1 MNRGGRMNRQS
12 TKKALLIPYILMVLT
27 AIAIVIVGF
36 IFKPLMATFM
46 AIALIIM
53 IVISAVLIKQALSK
67 MDHYVDN
74 LSGHISA
81 GNNKAIK
88 RMPIGLV
95 VIDADDHIEWI
106 NQYMSEHLETNV
118 ISEPVNEVFPNI
130 LKQLERVQ
138 EIEIEHGQYH
148 YHVRYSEEEHCLYF
162 FDITEEV
169 HTNELYEESKP
180 IIATLFLDNYDEIT
194 QNMND
199 TQRSEINSMV
209 TRIISRWATEYNIYF
224 KRYSSD
230 QFVAYLNQKILA
242 EIEDSNFEI
251 LSQLREKSVGYRA
264 QLTLSIGVGEGTE
277 DLIELGELSQ
287 SGLDLAL
294 GRGGDQ
300 VAIKNMNGNVRF
312 YGGKTDPM
320 EKRTRVRARVI
331 SHALKDIL
339 TEGDK
344 VIIMGHKRP
353 DLDAVGAA
361 IGVSRFASMNNLEA
375 YVVLNEEDID
385 PTLSRVMEEIDKKPE
400 LKERFVTSDE
410 AWDMMTSKTTVVVV
424 DTHKPEMVL
433 DENILNKANRK
444 VVIDHH
450 RRGESFISN
459 PLLVYME
466 PYASSTAE
474 LVTELLEYQ
483 PTEQR
488 LSRLESTI
496 MYAGIIVDTRNFT
509 LRTGSR
515 TFDAASYLRAHGAD
529 TILTQQFLKDDVD
542 TYINR
547 SELIRTVEVQD
558 NGVAIAHGSNDK
570 IYHPVTVAQAADE
583 LLSLEGIEAS
593 YVVAK
598 REDNLIGIS
607 ARSLGGI
614 NVQLTMEA
622 LGGGGHLTNAATQ
635 IKGVTIEEAIEQLQQ
650 AITEQMSRS
659 EDT

>member
-1 MNRGGRMNRQS
+1 MNRQS

-36 IFKPLMATFM
+36 IFKPLIATFT

-81 GNNKAIK
+81 GSNKAIK

-242 EIEDSNFEI
+242 EIEDSNFDI

>member
-1 MNRGGRMNRQS
+1 MNRQS

-36 IFKPLMATFM
+36 IFKPLIATFT

-81 GNNKAIK
+81 GSNKAIK

-130 LKQLERVQ
+130 LKQLERIQ

-148 YHVRYSEEEHCLYF
+148 YHVRYSEEERCLYF

-242 EIEDSNFEI
+242 EIEDSNFDI

-558 NGVAIAHGSNDK
+558 HGVAIAHGSNDK

-635 IKGVTIEEAIEQLQQ
+635 IKGVTIKEAIEQLQQ

>member
-1 MNRGGRMNRQS
+1 MNRQS
-12 TKKALLIPYILMVLT
+12 TKKALLIPFILMVLT
-27 AIAIVIVGF
+27 SIALVVVWF
-36 IFKPLMATFM
+36 IFKPLVATIAA
-46 AIALIIM
+46 AILVVMIIIS
-53 IVISAVLIKQALSK
+53 IVLVRQALLK
-67 MDHYVDN
+67 MDNYVDN

-81 GNNKAIK
+81 GSNRAIK
-88 RMPIGLV
+88 RLPIGMV
-95 VIDADDHIEWI
+95 VLDADDHIEWI

-130 LKQLERVQ
+130 LKQLEKVQ
-138 EIEIEHGQYH
+138 EVEIEHGQYH
-148 YHVRYSEEEHCLYF
+148 YHVRHSEEESCLYF
-162 FDITEEV
+162 FDITDEV
-169 HTNELYEESKP
+169 QTNELYEESKP

-209 TRIISRWATEYNIYF
+209 TRVISRWASEYNIYF
-224 KRYSSD
+224 KRYNSD

-242 EIEDSNFEI
+242 EIEESNFEI

-277 DLIELGELSQ
+277 NLIDLGELSQ

-344 VIIMGHKRP
+344 AIIMGHKRP
-353 DLDAVGAA
+353 DLDAIGAA
-361 IGVSRFASMNNLEA
+361 IGVSRFALMNNLEA

-385 PTLSRVMEEIDKKPE
+385 PTLRRVMDEIDKKPE

-410 AWDMMTSKTTVVVV
+410 AWDMMTSKSTIVVV

-488 LSRLESTI
+488 LTRLESTV

-529 TILTQQFLKDDVD
+529 TILTQHFLKDDVD

-558 NGVAIAHGSNDK
+558 NGIAIAHGSNEK

-607 ARSLGGI
+607 ARSLGSI

-635 IKGVTIEEAIEQLQQ
+635 LKGLSIEEAIEQLQQ

-659 EDT
+659 EDA

>member
-1 MNRGGRMNRQS
+1 MNRQS
-12 TKKALLIPYILMVLT
+12 TKQALILPFVLMLLT
-27 AIAIVIVGF
+27 GIAIVIAWFVINQ
-36 IFKPLMATFM
+36 IFATVAAIILVVM
-46 AIALIIM
+46 AIVSIILIRKALN
-53 IVISAVLIKQALSK
+53 K
-67 MDHYVDN
+67 MDHYVDD
-74 LSGHISA
+74 LSEHISA
-81 GNNKAIK
+81 GSNTAIK
-88 RMPIGLV
+88 ELPIGMIIL
-95 VIDADDHIEWI
+95 DDNENIEWM
-106 NQYMSEHLETNV
+106 NKFMSERAERNV
-118 ISEPVNEVFPNI
+118 ISDPVNEVYPNI
-130 LKQLERVQ
+130 LKQLEKTQ
-138 EIEIEHGQYH
+138 EIEIEDNGYH
-148 YHVRYSEEEHCLYF
+148 YRVRYAEAEGVLYF

-169 HTNELYEESKP
+169 KTNELYEESKP

-209 TRIISRWATEYNIYF
+209 TRVISRWASEYNIYF

-230 QFVAYLNQKILA
+230 QFVAYLNQRILN
-242 EIEDSNFEI
+242 EVEDSNFDI

-264 QLTLSIGVGEGTE
+264 QLTLSIGVGEGSE
-277 DLIELGELSQ
+277 NLIDLGELSQ

-300 VAIKNMNGNVRF
+300 VAIKHINGNVRF

-339 TEGDK
+339 MEGDK
-344 VIIMGHKRP
+344 VIVMGHKRP
-353 DLDAVGAA
+353 DLDAIGAA
-361 IGVSRFASMNNLEA
+361 IGVTRFAMMNNLDA
-375 YVVLNEEDID
+375 YVVLNDSDID
-385 PTLSRVMEEIDKKPE
+385 PTLRRVMNAVDEKPE
-400 LKERFVTSDE
+400 LKERFITSDE
-410 AWDMMTSKTTVVVV
+410 AWDIMTSKTTLVVV

-433 DENILNKANRK
+433 DENILNKSNRK

-450 RRGESFISN
+450 RRGESFISS

-488 LSRLESTI
+488 LTRLESTV
-496 MYAGIIVDTRNFT
+496 MFAGIIVDTRNFT

-529 TILTQQFLKDDVD
+529 TILTQHFLKDDID

-547 SELIRTVEVQD
+547 TELIRTVELQD
-558 NGVAIAHGSNDK
+558 HGVAIAHGPDDK

-583 LLSLEGIEAS
+583 LLSLDGVEAS
-593 YVVAK
+593 YVVAR
-598 REDNLIGIS
+598 REDNLIGMS
-607 ARSLGGI
+607 ARSLGAI

-635 IKGVTIEEAIEQLQQ
+635 LKDLTVEEAIEQLQQ

-659 EDT
+659 EDA

>member
-1 MNRGGRMNRQS
+1 MNRQS
-12 TKKALLIPYILMVLT
+12 TKKALLIPFIVMALT
-27 AIAIVIVGF
+27 AIALVVVWF
-36 IFKPLMATFM
+36 IFNQIIAGIAAGGLLVMLIASGFLLRQAFM
-46 AIALIIM
+46 
-53 IVISAVLIKQALSK
+53 K
-67 MDHYVDN
+67 MDNYVDD
-74 LSGHISA
+74 LSGHITTSS
-81 GNNKAIK
+81 NKAIK
-88 RMPIGLV
+88 HLPIGMIVL
-95 VIDADDHIEWI
+95 DENDHIEWV
-106 NQYMSEHLETNV
+106 NQFMSEHLTTNV
-118 ISEPVNEVFPNI
+118 ISESVNEVFPNI
-130 LKQLERVQ
+130 LKQLEKVQ
-138 EIEIEHGQYH
+138 EIEIEHENYH
-148 YHVRYSEEEHCLYF
+148 FRVRYSDNEHCLYF
-162 FDITEEV
+162 FNITEEV
-169 HTNELYEESKP
+169 QTNQLYEDSKP
-180 IIATLFLDNYDEIT
+180 IIMTLFLDNYDEIT

-209 TRIISRWATEYNIYF
+209 TRVISRWTSEYGIFF
-224 KRYSSD
+224 KRYNSD

-242 EIEDSNFEI
+242 EIENSNFNI

-277 DLIELGELSQ
+277 NLIDLGELSQ

-344 VIIMGHKRP
+344 VIVMGHKRP
-353 DLDAVGAA
+353 DLDAIGAA
-361 IGVSRFASMNNLEA
+361 IGVSRFALMNNLES
-375 YVVLNEEDID
+375 YVVLNESDID
-385 PTLSRVMEEIDKKPE
+385 PTLRRVMDEIDKKPE
-400 LKERFVTSDE
+400 LKERFITSDD

-433 DENILNKANRK
+433 DENVLNKANRK

-488 LSRLESTI
+488 LTRLESTV

-529 TILTQQFLKDDVD
+529 TILTQHFLKDDVD

-558 NGVAIAHGSNDK
+558 NGVAIAHGSDDK

-598 REDNLIGIS
+598 REDNLVGIS
-607 ARSLGGI
+607 ARSLGAV

-635 IKGVTIEEAIEQLQQ
+635 LKGVSVEEAIAQLQQ

-659 EDT
+659 ENA

>member
-1 MNRGGRMNRQS
+1 MNRQS

-36 IFKPLMATFM
+36 IFKPLIATFT

-81 GNNKAIK
+81 GSNKAIK

-130 LKQLERVQ
+130 LKQLERIQ

-148 YHVRYSEEEHCLYF
+148 YHVRYSEEERCLYF

-242 EIEDSNFEI
+242 EIEDSNFDI

-361 IGVSRFASMNNLEA
+361 IGVSRFASMNNFEA

-558 NGVAIAHGSNDK
+558 HGVAIAHGSNDK

>member
-1 MNRGGRMNRQS
+1 MNRHSM
-12 TKKALLIPYILMVLT
+12 KKALIVPFLVITVT
-27 AIAIVIVGF
+27 AIIIVGLSFFFNQWLAFIAAILLFVMLIISVF
-36 IFKPLMATFM
+36 IFRRFYRYLDRY
-46 AIALIIM
+46 L
-53 IVISAVLIKQALSK
+53 
-67 MDHYVDN
+67 DD
-74 LSGHISA
+74 LSGKISVGSDHA
-81 GNNKAIK
+81 VKT
-88 RMPIGLV
+88 MPLGLIV
-95 VIDADDHIEWI
+95 LNENDQIEWV
-106 NQYMSEHLETNV
+106 NPFMSERIERNV
-118 ISEPVNEVFPNI
+118 ISDPINEVYPNI
-130 LKQLERVQ
+130 LKQLEKAK
-138 EIEIEHGQYH
+138 EIEIADGAYA
-148 YHVRYSEEEHCLYF
+148 YRVRYSEKEHILYF
-162 FDITEEV
+162 IDMTEEA
-169 HTNELYEESKP
+169 TIQQAYDDQQP

-209 TRIISRWATEYNIYF
+209 TRVISRWAQEHNVYF

-230 QFVAYLNQKILA
+230 QFIAYLNRRILR
-242 EIEDSNFEI
+242 ELEETKFDI

-264 QLTLSIGVGEGTE
+264 QLTLSIGVGEGSE
-277 DLIELGELSQ
+277 NLIDLGELSQ

-339 TEGDK
+339 LEGDK
-344 VIIMGHKRP
+344 VIVMGHKRP
-353 DLDAVGAA
+353 DLDAIGAA
-361 IGVSRFASMNNLEA
+361 IGVTRFAMMNNLEA
-375 YVVLNEEDID
+375 YIVLNESDID
-385 PTLSRVMEEIDKKPE
+385 PTLRRVMDEIDEKPE
-400 LKERFVTSDE
+400 LKERFVTSDD
-410 AWDMMTSKTTVVVV
+410 AWNMMTSRTTLVVV
-424 DTHKPEMVL
+424 DTHKPEMVI

-450 RRGESFISN
+450 RRGESFISS

-488 LSRLESTI
+488 LTRLESTV

-529 TILTQQFLKDDVD
+529 TILTQHFLKDDIE

-547 SELIRTVEVQD
+547 SELIRTVKLQE
-558 NGVAIAHGSNDK
+558 NGIAIAHGPDDK

-583 LLSLEGIEAS
+583 LLSLDGVEAA
-593 YVVAK
+593 YVVAR
-598 REDNLIGIS
+598 REENLVGMS
-607 ARSLGGI
+607 ARSLGEF

-635 IKGVTIEEAIEQLQQ
+635 LEGVTVEAAIEKLQQ
-650 AITEQMSRS
+650 AINEQLDRS
-659 EDT
+659 DES

>member
-1 MNRGGRMNRQS
+1 MNRQS

-36 IFKPLMATFM
+36 IFKPLMATFT
-46 AIALIIM
+46 AIALMIM

-81 GNNKAIK
+81 GSNKAIK

-242 EIEDSNFEI
+242 EIEDSNFDI

-659 EDT
+659 ENT

>member
-1 MNRGGRMNRQS
+1 MNRQS
-12 TKKALLIPYILMVLT
+12 TKKALLIPFILMVLT
-27 AIAIVIVGF
+27 SIALVVVWF
-36 IFKPLMATFM
+36 IFKPLVATIAA
-46 AIALIIM
+46 AILVVMIIIS
-53 IVISAVLIKQALSK
+53 IVLVRQALLK
-67 MDHYVDN
+67 MDNYVDN

-81 GNNKAIK
+81 GSNRAIK
-88 RMPIGLV
+88 RLPIGMV
-95 VIDADDHIEWI
+95 VLDADDHIEWI

-130 LKQLERVQ
+130 LKQLEKVQ
-138 EIEIEHGQYH
+138 EVEIEHGQYH
-148 YHVRYSEEEHCLYF
+148 YHVRHSEEESCLYF
-162 FDITEEV
+162 FDITDEV
-169 HTNELYEESKP
+169 QTNELYEESKP

-209 TRIISRWATEYNIYF
+209 TRVISRWASEYNIYF
-224 KRYSSD
+224 KRYNSD

-242 EIEDSNFEI
+242 EIEESNFEI

-277 DLIELGELSQ
+277 NLIDLGELSQ

-353 DLDAVGAA
+353 DLDAIGAA
-361 IGVSRFASMNNLEA
+361 IGVSRFALMNNLEA

-385 PTLSRVMEEIDKKPE
+385 PTLRRVMDEIDKKPE

-410 AWDMMTSKTTVVVV
+410 AWDMMTSKSTIVVV

-488 LSRLESTI
+488 ITRLESTV

-529 TILTQQFLKDDVD
+529 TILTQHFLKDDVD

-558 NGVAIAHGSNDK
+558 NGIAIAHGSNEK

-607 ARSLGGI
+607 ARSLGSI

-635 IKGVTIEEAIEQLQQ
+635 LKGLSIEEAIEQLQQ

-659 EDT
+659 EDA

>member
-1 MNRGGRMNRQS
+1 MNRQS
-12 TKKALLIPYILMVLT
+12 TKQALILPFVLMLLT
-27 AIAIVIVGF
+27 GIAIVIAWFVINQ
-36 IFKPLMATFM
+36 IFATVASIILVVM
-46 AIALIIM
+46 AIVSIILIRKALN
-53 IVISAVLIKQALSK
+53 K
-67 MDHYVDN
+67 MDHYVDD

-81 GNNKAIK
+81 GSNTAIK
-88 RMPIGLV
+88 ELPIGMIIL
-95 VIDADDHIEWI
+95 DDNENIEWM
-106 NQYMSEHLETNV
+106 NKFMSERAERNV
-118 ISEPVNEVFPNI
+118 ISDPVNEVYPNI
-130 LKQLERVQ
+130 LKQLEKTQ
-138 EIEIEHGQYH
+138 EIEIEDNGYH
-148 YHVRYSEEEHCLYF
+148 YRVRYAEAEGVLYF

-169 HTNELYEESKP
+169 KTNELYEESKP

-209 TRIISRWATEYNIYF
+209 TRVISRWASEYNIYF

-230 QFVAYLNQKILA
+230 QFVAYLNQRILN
-242 EIEDSNFEI
+242 EVEDSNFDI

-264 QLTLSIGVGEGTE
+264 QLTLSIGVGEGSE
-277 DLIELGELSQ
+277 NLIDLGELSQ

-300 VAIKNMNGNVRF
+300 VAIKHINGNVRF

-339 TEGDK
+339 MEGDK
-344 VIIMGHKRP
+344 VIVMGHKRP
-353 DLDAVGAA
+353 DLDAIGAA
-361 IGVSRFASMNNLEA
+361 IGVTRFAMMNNLDA
-375 YVVLNEEDID
+375 YVVLNDSDID
-385 PTLSRVMEEIDKKPE
+385 PTLRRVMNAVDEKPE
-400 LKERFVTSDE
+400 LKERFITSDE
-410 AWDMMTSKTTVVVV
+410 AWDIMTSKTTLVVV

-433 DENILNKANRK
+433 DENILNKSNRK

-450 RRGESFISN
+450 RRGESFISS

-488 LSRLESTI
+488 LTRLESTV
-496 MYAGIIVDTRNFT
+496 MFAGIIVDTRNFT

-529 TILTQQFLKDDVD
+529 TILTQHFLKDDID

-547 SELIRTVEVQD
+547 TELIRTVELQD
-558 NGVAIAHGSNDK
+558 HGVAIAHGPDDK

-583 LLSLEGIEAS
+583 LLSLDGVEAS
-593 YVVAK
+593 YVVAR
-598 REDNLIGIS
+598 REDNLIGMS
-607 ARSLGGI
+607 ARSLGAI

-635 IKGVTIEEAIEQLQQ
+635 LKDLTVEEAIEQLQQ

-659 EDT
+659 EDA

>member
-1 MNRGGRMNRQS
+1 
-12 TKKALLIPYILMVLT
+12 MVLT
-27 AIAIVIVGF
+27 AIALVIVWF
-36 IFKPLMATFM
+36 IFNQIVAGIAAGILLVMIIASGFLLRQAFM
-46 AIALIIM
+46 
-53 IVISAVLIKQALSK
+53 K
-67 MDHYVDN
+67 MDSYVDG
-74 LSGHISA
+74 LSGHITTSS
-81 GNNKAIK
+81 NKAIK
-88 RMPIGLV
+88 HLPIGMIVL
-95 VIDADDHIEWI
+95 DENDHIEWV
-106 NQYMSEHLETNV
+106 NQFMSEHLTTNV
-118 ISEPVNEVFPNI
+118 ISESVNEIFPNI
-130 LKQLERVQ
+130 LKQLEKVQ
-138 EIEIEHGQYH
+138 EVEIEHENYH
-148 YHVRYSEEEHCLYF
+148 YRVRYSSNEHCLYF
-162 FDITEEV
+162 FDITDEV
-169 HTNELYEESKP
+169 QTNQLYEDSKP

-199 TQRSEINSMV
+199 TQHSEINSMV
-209 TRIISRWATEYNIYF
+209 TRVISRWASEYNIYF
-224 KRYSSD
+224 KRYNSD

-242 EIEDSNFEI
+242 EIEDSNFNI

-277 DLIELGELSQ
+277 NLIDLGELSQ

-344 VIIMGHKRP
+344 VIVMGHKRP
-353 DLDAVGAA
+353 DLDAIGAA
-361 IGVSRFASMNNLEA
+361 IGVSRFALMNNLEA
-375 YVVLNEEDID
+375 YVVLNESDID
-385 PTLSRVMEEIDKKPE
+385 PTLRRVMDEIDKKPE
-400 LKERFVTSDE
+400 LKERFITSDD

-433 DENILNKANRK
+433 DENVLNKANRK

-488 LSRLESTI
+488 LTRLESTV

-529 TILTQQFLKDDVD
+529 TILTQHFLKDDVD

-558 NGVAIAHGSNDK
+558 NGVAIAHGSDDK

-598 REDNLIGIS
+598 REDNLVGIS
-607 ARSLGGI
+607 ARSLGSV

-635 IKGVTIEEAIEQLQQ
+635 LKGVSVEDAIVQLQQ

-659 EDT
+659 EDA

>member
-1 MNRGGRMNRQS
+1 MNRQS
-12 TKKALLIPYILMVLT
+12 TKKALLIPFIIMVLT
-27 AIAIVIVGF
+27 AIALVIAWF
-36 IFKPLMATFM
+36 IFNQIVAGIAAGILLVMIIASGFLLRQAFM
-46 AIALIIM
+46 
-53 IVISAVLIKQALSK
+53 K
-67 MDHYVDN
+67 MDSYVDG
-74 LSGHISA
+74 LSGHITTSS
-81 GNNKAIK
+81 NKAIK
-88 RMPIGLV
+88 HLPIGMIVL
-95 VIDADDHIEWI
+95 DENDHIEWV
-106 NQYMSEHLETNV
+106 NQFMSEHLTTNV
-118 ISEPVNEVFPNI
+118 ISESVNEIFPNI
-130 LKQLERVQ
+130 LKQLEKVQ
-138 EIEIEHGQYH
+138 EVEIEHENYH
-148 YHVRYSEEEHCLYF
+148 YRVRYSSNEHCLYF
-162 FDITEEV
+162 FDITDEV
-169 HTNELYEESKP
+169 QTNQLYEDSKP

-209 TRIISRWATEYNIYF
+209 TRVISRWASEYNIYF
-224 KRYSSD
+224 KRYNSD

-242 EIEDSNFEI
+242 EIEDSNFNI

-277 DLIELGELSQ
+277 NLIDLGELSQ

-344 VIIMGHKRP
+344 VIVMGHKRP
-353 DLDAVGAA
+353 DLDAIGAA
-361 IGVSRFASMNNLEA
+361 IGVSRFALMNNLEA
-375 YVVLNEEDID
+375 YVVLNESDID
-385 PTLSRVMEEIDKKPE
+385 PTLRRVMDEIDKKPE
-400 LKERFVTSDE
+400 LKERFITSDD

-433 DENILNKANRK
+433 DENVLNKANRK

-466 PYASSTAE
+466 PYASSTVE

-488 LSRLESTI
+488 LTRLESTV

-529 TILTQQFLKDDVD
+529 TILTQHFLKDDVD

-558 NGVAIAHGSNDK
+558 NGVAIAHGSDDK

-598 REDNLIGIS
+598 REDNLVGIS
-607 ARSLGGI
+607 ARSLGSV

-635 IKGVTIEEAIEQLQQ
+635 LKGVSVEDAIVQLQQ

-659 EDT
+659 EDA

>member
-1 MNRGGRMNRQS
+1 MNRQS
-12 TKKALLIPYILMVLT
+12 TKKALVLPFIIMAITALVLVAVWFIFNQLIAGIATAILIVVIIIAALMVR
-27 AIAIVIVGF
+27 
-36 IFKPLMATFM
+36 
-46 AIALIIM
+46 
-53 IVISAVLIKQALSK
+53 QALQK
-67 MDHYVDN
+67 MDNYVDN

-81 GNNKAIK
+81 GSNRAIK
-88 RMPIGLV
+88 NLPIGMV
-95 VIDADDHIEWI
+95 VIDENENIEWM
-106 NQYMSEHLETNV
+106 NQFMSERLDRNV
-118 ISEPVNEVFPNI
+118 ISDPVNEVYPNI
-130 LKQLERVQ
+130 LKQLEKTE
-138 EIEIEHGQYH
+138 EIDIEDRNYH
-148 YHVRYSEEEHCLYF
+148 YRVRYSEKEHILYF

-169 HTNELYEESKP
+169 RINELYNDSKP

-209 TRIISRWATEYNIYF
+209 TRVISRWASEYDIYF
-224 KRYSSD
+224 KRYSTD
-230 QFVAYLNQKILA
+230 QFVAYLNQHILD
-242 EIEDSNFEI
+242 EIEDANFDI

-264 QLTLSIGVGEGTE
+264 QLTLSIGVGEGS
-277 DLIELGELSQ
+277 DSLIDLGELSQ

-300 VAIKNMNGNVRF
+300 VAIKNQNGNVRF

-339 TEGDK
+339 MEGDK

-353 DLDAVGAA
+353 DLDAIGAA
-361 IGVSRFASMNNLEA
+361 IGVSRFAMMNNLDA
-375 YVVLNEEDID
+375 HIVLNDSDID
-385 PTLSRVMEEIDKKPE
+385 PTLRRVMDSIDEKPE
-400 LKERFVTSDE
+400 LKERFISSEE
-410 AWDMMTSKTTVVVV
+410 AWDIMTSRTTVVIV
-424 DTHKPEMVL
+424 DTHKPEMVI
-433 DENILNKANRK
+433 DEDILNKANRK

-450 RRGESFISN
+450 RRGESFISS

-488 LSRLESTI
+488 LTRLESTV
-496 MYAGIIVDTRNFT
+496 MFAGIIVDTRNFT

-529 TILTQQFLKDDVD
+529 TILTQHFLKDDID

-547 SELIRTVEVQD
+547 TELIRTVELQD
-558 NGVAIAHGSNDK
+558 NGVAIAHGPDDK

-583 LLSLEGIEAS
+583 LLSLDGVEAS
-593 YVVAK
+593 YVVAR
-598 REDNLIGIS
+598 REDSLVGMS
-607 ARSLGGI
+607 ARSLGAV

-635 IKGVTIEEAIEQLQQ
+635 LKDVTVEEAIEQLQQ

-659 EDT
+659 EN

>member
-1 MNRGGRMNRQS
+1 MNRQS
-12 TKKALLIPYILMVLT
+12 TKKALVLPFIIMAITALVLVVVWFIFNQLIAGIATAILIVVIIIAALMVR
-27 AIAIVIVGF
+27 
-36 IFKPLMATFM
+36 
-46 AIALIIM
+46 
-53 IVISAVLIKQALSK
+53 QALQK
-67 MDHYVDN
+67 MDNYVDN

-81 GNNKAIK
+81 GSNRAIK
-88 RMPIGLV
+88 NLPIGMV
-95 VIDADDHIEWI
+95 VIDENENIEWM
-106 NQYMSEHLETNV
+106 NQFMSERLDRNV
-118 ISEPVNEVFPNI
+118 ISDPVNEVYPNI
-130 LKQLERVQ
+130 LKQLEKTE
-138 EIEIEHGQYH
+138 EIDIEDRNYH
-148 YHVRYSEEEHCLYF
+148 YRVRYSEKEHILYF

-169 HTNELYEESKP
+169 RINELYNDSKP

-209 TRIISRWATEYNIYF
+209 TRVISRWASEYDIYF
-224 KRYSSD
+224 KRYSTD
-230 QFVAYLNQKILA
+230 QFVAYLNQHILD
-242 EIEDSNFEI
+242 EIEDANFDI

-264 QLTLSIGVGEGTE
+264 QLTLSIGVGEGS
-277 DLIELGELSQ
+277 DSLIDLGELSQ

-300 VAIKNMNGNVRF
+300 VAIKNQNGNVRF

-339 TEGDK
+339 MEGDK

-353 DLDAVGAA
+353 DLDAIGAA
-361 IGVSRFASMNNLEA
+361 IGVSRFAMMNNLDA
-375 YVVLNEEDID
+375 HIVLNDSDID
-385 PTLSRVMEEIDKKPE
+385 PTLRRVMNSIDEKPE
-400 LKERFVTSDE
+400 LKERFISSEE
-410 AWDMMTSKTTVVVV
+410 AWDNMTSKTTVVIV
-424 DTHKPEMVL
+424 DTHKPEMVI
-433 DENILNKANRK
+433 DEDILNKANRK

-450 RRGESFISN
+450 RRGESFISS

-488 LSRLESTI
+488 LTRLESTV
-496 MYAGIIVDTRNFT
+496 MFAGIIVDTRNFT

-529 TILTQQFLKDDVD
+529 TILTQHFLKDDID

-547 SELIRTVEVQD
+547 TELIRTVELQD
-558 NGVAIAHGSNDK
+558 NGVAIAHGPDDK

-583 LLSLEGIEAS
+583 LLSLDGVEAS
-593 YVVAK
+593 YVVAR
-598 REDNLIGIS
+598 REDSLVGMS
-607 ARSLGGI
+607 ARSLGAV

-635 IKGVTIEEAIEQLQQ
+635 LKDVTVEEAIEQLQQ

-659 EDT
+659 EN

>member
-1 MNRGGRMNRQS
+1 MNRQS
-12 TKKALLIPYILMVLT
+12 TKKALLIPFIIMVLT
-27 AIAIVIVGF
+27 AIALVVVWF
-36 IFKPLMATFM
+36 IFNQIVAGIAAGILLVMIIASVFLLRQAFM
-46 AIALIIM
+46 
-53 IVISAVLIKQALSK
+53 K
-67 MDHYVDN
+67 MDSYVDG
-74 LSGHISA
+74 LSGHITTSS
-81 GNNKAIK
+81 NKAIK
-88 RMPIGLV
+88 HLPIGMIVL
-95 VIDADDHIEWI
+95 DENDHIEWV
-106 NQYMSEHLETNV
+106 NHFMSEHLTTNV
-118 ISEPVNEVFPNI
+118 ISESVNEIFPNI
-130 LKQLERVQ
+130 LKQLEKVQ
-138 EIEIEHGQYH
+138 EVEIEHENYH
-148 YHVRYSEEEHCLYF
+148 YRVRYSSNELCLYF
-162 FDITEEV
+162 FDITDEV
-169 HTNELYEESKP
+169 QTNQLYEDSKP

-209 TRIISRWATEYNIYF
+209 TRVISRWASEYNIYF
-224 KRYSSD
+224 KRYNSD

-242 EIEDSNFEI
+242 EIEDSNFNI

-277 DLIELGELSQ
+277 NLIDLGELSQ

-344 VIIMGHKRP
+344 VIVMGHKRP
-353 DLDAVGAA
+353 DLDAIGAA
-361 IGVSRFASMNNLEA
+361 IGVSRFALMNNLEA
-375 YVVLNEEDID
+375 YVVLNESDID
-385 PTLSRVMEEIDKKPE
+385 PTLRRVMDEIDKKPE
-400 LKERFVTSDE
+400 LKERFITSDD

-433 DENILNKANRK
+433 DENVLNKANRK

-488 LSRLESTI
+488 LTRLESTV

-529 TILTQQFLKDDVD
+529 TILTQHFLKDDVD

-558 NGVAIAHGSNDK
+558 NGVAIAHGSDDK

-598 REDNLIGIS
+598 REDNLVGIS
-607 ARSLGGI
+607 ARSLGSV

-635 IKGVTIEEAIEQLQQ
+635 LKGVSVEDAIVQLQQ

-659 EDT
+659 EDA

>member
-1 MNRGGRMNRQS
+1 MNRQS
-12 TKKALLIPYILMVLT
+12 TKKALLIPFILMVLT
-27 AIAIVIVGF
+27 SIALVVVWF
-36 IFKPLMATFM
+36 IFKPLVATIAA
-46 AIALIIM
+46 AILVVMIIIS
-53 IVISAVLIKQALSK
+53 IVLVRQALLK
-67 MDHYVDN
+67 MDNYVDN

-81 GNNKAIK
+81 GSNRAIK
-88 RMPIGLV
+88 RLPIGMV
-95 VIDADDHIEWI
+95 VLDADDHIEWI

-130 LKQLERVQ
+130 LKQLEKVQ
-138 EIEIEHGQYH
+138 EVEIEHGQYH
-148 YHVRYSEEEHCLYF
+148 YHVRHSEEESCLYF
-162 FDITEEV
+162 FDITDEV
-169 HTNELYEESKP
+169 QTNELYEESKP

-209 TRIISRWATEYNIYF
+209 TRVISRWASEYNIYF
-224 KRYSSD
+224 KRYNSD

-242 EIEDSNFEI
+242 EIEESNFEI

-277 DLIELGELSQ
+277 NLIDLGELSQ

-353 DLDAVGAA
+353 DLDAIGAA
-361 IGVSRFASMNNLEA
+361 IGVSRFALMNNLEA

-385 PTLSRVMEEIDKKPE
+385 PTLRRVMDEIDKKPE

-410 AWDMMTSKTTVVVV
+410 AWDMMTSKSTVVVV

-466 PYASSTAE
+466 PYASSTVE

-488 LSRLESTI
+488 LTRLESTV

-529 TILTQQFLKDDVD
+529 TILTQHFLKDDVD

-558 NGVAIAHGSNDK
+558 NDIAIAHGSNEK

-607 ARSLGGI
+607 ARSLGSI

-635 IKGVTIEEAIEQLQQ
+635 LKGLSIEEAIEQLQQ

-659 EDT
+659 EDA

>member
-1 MNRGGRMNRQS
+1 MNRQS
-12 TKKALLIPYILMVLT
+12 TKKALMIPYILMVLT
-27 AIAIVIVGF
+27 AIALVVVWF
-36 IFKPLMATFM
+36 IFKPLVATIAA
-46 AIALIIM
+46 AILAVMIIIS
-53 IVISAVLIKQALSK
+53 IVLVRQALLK
-67 MDHYVDN
+67 MDNYVDN
-74 LSGHISA
+74 LSGHVSA
-81 GNNKAIK
+81 GSNKAIK

-95 VIDADDHIEWI
+95 VLDEDNHIEWI

-130 LKQLERVQ
+130 LKQLEKVQ

-148 YHVRYSEEEHCLYF
+148 YHVRHSEEENCLYF
-162 FDITEEV
+162 FDITEQV

-209 TRIISRWATEYNIYF
+209 TRVISRWASEYNIYF
-224 KRYSSD
+224 KRYNSD

-242 EIEDSNFEI
+242 EIEESNFEI

-277 DLIELGELSQ
+277 NLIDLGELSQ

-353 DLDAVGAA
+353 DLDAIGAA
-361 IGVSRFASMNNLEA
+361 IGVSRFALMNNLEA

-385 PTLSRVMEEIDKKPE
+385 PTLRRVMDEIDKKPE

-410 AWDMMTSKTTVVVV
+410 AWDMMTSKTTIVVV

-488 LSRLESTI
+488 LTRLESTV

-529 TILTQQFLKDDVD
+529 TILTQHFLKDDVD

-558 NGVAIAHGSNDK
+558 NGIAIAHGSDEK

-598 REDNLIGIS
+598 REDDLIGIS
-607 ARSLGGI
+607 ARSLGSI

-635 IKGVTIEEAIEQLQQ
+635 LKGFTIEEAINRLQQ

-659 EDT
+659 EDA

>member
-1 MNRGGRMNRQS
+1 MNRQS
-12 TKKALLIPYILMVLT
+12 TKKALLIPFILMVLT
-27 AIAIVIVGF
+27 SIALVVVWF
-36 IFKPLMATFM
+36 IFKPLVATIAA
-46 AIALIIM
+46 AILVVMIIIS
-53 IVISAVLIKQALSK
+53 IVLVRQALLK
-67 MDHYVDN
+67 MDNYVDN

-81 GNNKAIK
+81 GSNRAIK
-88 RMPIGLV
+88 RLPIGMV
-95 VIDADDHIEWI
+95 VLDADDHIEWI

-130 LKQLERVQ
+130 LKQLEKVQ
-138 EIEIEHGQYH
+138 EVEIEHGQYH
-148 YHVRYSEEEHCLYF
+148 YHVRHSEEESCLYF
-162 FDITEEV
+162 FDITDEV
-169 HTNELYEESKP
+169 QTNELYEESKP

-209 TRIISRWATEYNIYF
+209 TRVISRWASEYNIYF
-224 KRYSSD
+224 KRYNSD

-242 EIEDSNFEI
+242 EIEESNFEI

-277 DLIELGELSQ
+277 NLIDLGELSQ

-353 DLDAVGAA
+353 DLDAIGAA
-361 IGVSRFASMNNLEA
+361 IGVSRFALMNNLEA

-385 PTLSRVMEEIDKKPE
+385 PTLRRVMDEIDKKPE

-410 AWDMMTSKTTVVVV
+410 AWDMMTSKSTIVVV

-483 PTEQR
+483 PTEQH
-488 LSRLESTI
+488 LTRLESTV

-529 TILTQQFLKDDVD
+529 TILTQHFLKDDVD

-558 NGVAIAHGSNDK
+558 NGIAIAHGSNEK

-607 ARSLGGI
+607 ARSLGSI

-635 IKGVTIEEAIEQLQQ
+635 LKGLSIEEAIEQLQQ

-659 EDT
+659 EDA

>member
-1 MNRGGRMNRQS
+1 MNRHSM
-12 TKKALLIPYILMVLT
+12 KKALIVPFLVITVT
-27 AIAIVIVGF
+27 AIIIVGLSFFFNQWLAFIAAILLFVMLIISVF
-36 IFKPLMATFM
+36 IFRRFYRYLDRY
-46 AIALIIM
+46 L
-53 IVISAVLIKQALSK
+53 
-67 MDHYVDN
+67 DD
-74 LSGHISA
+74 LSGKISIGSDRA
-81 GNNKAIK
+81 VKT
-88 RMPIGLV
+88 MPLGLIV
-95 VIDADDHIEWI
+95 LNENDQIEWV
-106 NQYMSEHLETNV
+106 NPFMSERIERNV
-118 ISEPVNEVFPNI
+118 ISDPINEVYPNI
-130 LKQLERVQ
+130 LKQLEKAK
-138 EIEIEHGQYH
+138 EIEMADGAYA
-148 YHVRYSEEEHCLYF
+148 YRVRYSEKEHILYF
-162 FDITEEV
+162 IDMTEEA
-169 HTNELYEESKP
+169 TIQQAYDDQQP

-209 TRIISRWATEYNIYF
+209 TRVISRWAQEHNVYF

-230 QFVAYLNQKILA
+230 QFIAYLNRRILR
-242 EIEDSNFEI
+242 ELEETKFDI

-264 QLTLSIGVGEGTE
+264 QLTLSIGVGEGSE
-277 DLIELGELSQ
+277 NLIDLGELSQ

-339 TEGDK
+339 LEGDK
-344 VIIMGHKRP
+344 VIVMGHKRP
-353 DLDAVGAA
+353 DLDAIGAA
-361 IGVSRFASMNNLEA
+361 IGVTRFAMMNNLEA
-375 YVVLNEEDID
+375 YIVLNESDID
-385 PTLSRVMEEIDKKPE
+385 PTLRRVMDEIDEKPE
-400 LKERFVTSDE
+400 LKERFVTSDD
-410 AWDMMTSKTTVVVV
+410 AWNMMTSRTTLVVV
-424 DTHKPEMVL
+424 DTHKPEMVI

-450 RRGESFISN
+450 RRGESFISS

-488 LSRLESTI
+488 LTRLESTV

-529 TILTQQFLKDDVD
+529 TILTQHFLKDDIE

-547 SELIRTVEVQD
+547 SELIRTVKLQE
-558 NGVAIAHGSNDK
+558 NGIAIAHGPDDK

-583 LLSLEGIEAS
+583 LLSLDGVEAA
-593 YVVAK
+593 YVVAR
-598 REDNLIGIS
+598 REENLIGMS
-607 ARSLGGI
+607 ARSLGEF

-635 IKGVTIEEAIEQLQQ
+635 LEGVTVEAAIEKLQQ
-650 AITEQMSRS
+650 AINEQLDRS
-659 EDT
+659 DES

>member
-1 MNRGGRMNRQS
+1 MRGGRMNRQS
-12 TKKALLIPYILMVLT
+12 TKKALLIPFIIMVLT
-27 AIAIVIVGF
+27 AIALVVVWF
-36 IFKPLMATFM
+36 IFNQIVAGIAAGILLVMIIASVFLLRQAFM
-46 AIALIIM
+46 
-53 IVISAVLIKQALSK
+53 K
-67 MDHYVDN
+67 MDSYVDG
-74 LSGHISA
+74 LSGHITTSS
-81 GNNKAIK
+81 NKAIK
-88 RMPIGLV
+88 HLPIGMIVL
-95 VIDADDHIEWI
+95 DENDHIEWV
-106 NQYMSEHLETNV
+106 NHFMSEHLTTNV
-118 ISEPVNEVFPNI
+118 ISESVNEIFPNI
-130 LKQLERVQ
+130 LKQLEKVQ
-138 EIEIEHGQYH
+138 EVEIEHENYH
-148 YHVRYSEEEHCLYF
+148 YRVRYSSNEHCLYF
-162 FDITEEV
+162 FDITDEV
-169 HTNELYEESKP
+169 QTNQLYEDSKP

-209 TRIISRWATEYNIYF
+209 TRVISRWASEYNIYF
-224 KRYSSD
+224 KRYNSD

-242 EIEDSNFEI
+242 EIEDSNFNI

-277 DLIELGELSQ
+277 NLIDLGELSQ

-344 VIIMGHKRP
+344 VIVMGHKRP
-353 DLDAVGAA
+353 DLDAIGAA
-361 IGVSRFASMNNLEA
+361 IGVSRFALMNNLEA
-375 YVVLNEEDID
+375 YVVLNESDID
-385 PTLSRVMEEIDKKPE
+385 PTLRRVMDEIDKKPE
-400 LKERFVTSDE
+400 LKERFITSDD

-433 DENILNKANRK
+433 DENVLNKANRK

-488 LSRLESTI
+488 LTRLESTV

-529 TILTQQFLKDDVD
+529 TILTQHFLKDDVD

-558 NGVAIAHGSNDK
+558 NGVAIAHGSDDK

-598 REDNLIGIS
+598 REDNLVGIS
-607 ARSLGGI
+607 ARSLGSV

-635 IKGVTIEEAIEQLQQ
+635 LKGVSVEDAIVQLQQ

-659 EDT
+659 EDA

>member
-36 IFKPLMATFM
+36 IFKPLIATFT

-558 NGVAIAHGSNDK
+558 HGVAIAHGSNDK

>member
-1 MNRGGRMNRQS
+1 MNRHSM
-12 TKKALLIPYILMVLT
+12 KKTLALPF
-27 AIAIVIVGF
+27 IVMALVAVSIVGIAFFFNQLFAF
-36 IFKPLMATFM
+36 IS
-46 AIALIIM
+46 AITLFIMLIIS
-53 IVISAVLIKQALSK
+53 IFILRSVFHRFEYYLDDLNGK
-67 MDHYVDN
+67 
-74 LSGHISA
+74 ISA
-81 GNNKAIK
+81 GTDRAVKK
-88 RMPIGLV
+88 MPIGLIILDENDQ
-95 VIDADDHIEWI
+95 IDWVNQFMSDRIER
-106 NQYMSEHLETNV
+106 NV
-118 ISEPVNEVFPNI
+118 ISDPINEVYPNI
-130 LKQLERVQ
+130 LKQLDKAR
-138 EIEIEHGQYH
+138 EIEIEDGAYI
-148 YHVRYSEEEHCLYF
+148 YRVKYSKDEKILYF
-162 FDITEEV
+162 TDITEEA
-169 HTNELYEESKP
+169 EIQKAYDDQQP

-199 TQRSEINSMV
+199 TQRSEINTMV
-209 TRIISRWATEYNIYF
+209 TRVISRWAQEYNVYF

-230 QFVAYLNQKILA
+230 QFVAYLNRRIL
-242 EIEDSNFEI
+242 EELEESKFDI

-264 QLTLSIGVGEGTE
+264 QLTLSIGIGEGSE
-277 DLIELGELSQ
+277 NLIDLGELSQ

-300 VAIKNMNGNVRF
+300 VAIKNINGNVRF

-339 TEGDK
+339 LEGDR
-344 VIIMGHKRP
+344 VIVMGHTRP
-353 DLDAVGAA
+353 DLDAIGAA
-361 IGVSRFASMNNLEA
+361 IGVTRFAMMNNLDA
-375 YVVLNEEDID
+375 YIVLNESDID
-385 PTLSRVMEEIDKKPE
+385 PTLRRVMDEIDQKPE
-400 LKERFVTSDE
+400 LKERFITSDD
-410 AWDMMTSKTTVVVV
+410 AWNMMTSKTTLVIV
-424 DTHKPEMVL
+424 DTHKPEMVI

-450 RRGESFISN
+450 RRGERFIAN

-488 LSRLESTI
+488 LTRLESTV

-529 TILTQQFLKDDVD
+529 TILTQHFLKDDIE

-547 SELIRTVEVQD
+547 SELIRTVELQEH
-558 NGVAIAHGSNDK
+558 GIAIAHGSEDK

-583 LLSLEGIEAS
+583 LLSLDGVEAS
-593 YVVAK
+593 YVIAK

-607 ARSLGGI
+607 ARSLGGF

-635 IKGVTIEEAIEQLQQ
+635 IKDVTVENAIEQLQQ
-650 AITEQMSRS
+650 AIKEQLDRS
-659 EDT
+659 DES

>member
-1 MNRGGRMNRQS
+1 
-12 TKKALLIPYILMVLT
+12 
-27 AIAIVIVGF
+27 
-36 IFKPLMATFM
+36 
-46 AIALIIM
+46 M
-53 IVISAVLIKQALSK
+53 IK
-67 MDHYVDN
+67 MDNYVDD

-81 GNNKAIK
+81 GSNRAIK
-88 RMPIGLV
+88 RLPIGMV
-95 VIDADDHIEWI
+95 VLDADDHIEWI
-106 NQYMSEHLETNV
+106 NQFMSDHLESNV
-118 ISEPVNEVFPNI
+118 ISEPINEVFPNI
-130 LKQLERVQ
+130 LKQLEKIQEV
-138 EIEIEHGQYH
+138 EIENNNYH
-148 YHVRYSEEEHCLYF
+148 YHVRYSEDDHCLYF
-162 FDITEEV
+162 FDITDVV
-169 HTNELYEESKP
+169 HTNKLYEDSKP

-209 TRIISRWATEYNIYF
+209 TRVISRWASEYNIYF

-242 EIEDSNFEI
+242 EIEKSNFEI

-277 DLIELGELSQ
+277 NLIDLGELSQ

-300 VAIKNMNGNVRF
+300 VAIKSMNGNVRF

-353 DLDAVGAA
+353 DLDAIGAA
-361 IGVSRFASMNNLEA
+361 IGVSRFALMNNLEA

-385 PTLSRVMEEIDKKPE
+385 PTLRRVMNEIDKKPE

-410 AWDMMTSKTTVVVV
+410 AWDMMTSKTTVVIV

-459 PLLVYME
+459 PLLIYME

-488 LSRLESTI
+488 LTRLESTV

-529 TILTQQFLKDDVD
+529 TILTQHFLKDDVD

-547 SELIRTVEVQD
+547 SELIQTVEVQD
-558 NGVAIAHGSNDK
+558 NGIAIAHGSDDK

-607 ARSLGGI
+607 ARSLGSI

-635 IKGVTIEEAIEQLQQ
+635 IKDVTIDEAIEQLQQ
-650 AITEQMSRS
+650 AITEQISRS
-659 EDT
+659 EDA

>member
-1 MNRGGRMNRQS
+1 MNRHSM
-12 TKKALLIPYILMVLT
+12 KKALIVPFLVITVT
-27 AIAIVIVGF
+27 AIIIVGLSFFFNQWLAFIAAILLFVMLIISVF
-36 IFKPLMATFM
+36 IFRRFYRYLDRY
-46 AIALIIM
+46 L
-53 IVISAVLIKQALSK
+53 
-67 MDHYVDN
+67 DD
-74 LSGHISA
+74 LSGKISVGSDRA
-81 GNNKAIK
+81 VKT
-88 RMPIGLV
+88 MPLGLIV
-95 VIDADDHIEWI
+95 LNENDQIEWV
-106 NQYMSEHLETNV
+106 NPFMSERIERNV
-118 ISEPVNEVFPNI
+118 ISDPINEVYPNI
-130 LKQLERVQ
+130 LKQLEKAK
-138 EIEIEHGQYH
+138 EIEIADGAYA
-148 YHVRYSEEEHCLYF
+148 YRVRYSEKEHILYF
-162 FDITEEV
+162 IDMTEEA
-169 HTNELYEESKP
+169 TIQQAYDDQQP

-209 TRIISRWATEYNIYF
+209 TRVISRWAQEHNVYF

-230 QFVAYLNQKILA
+230 QFIAYLNRRILR
-242 EIEDSNFEI
+242 ELEETRFDI

-264 QLTLSIGVGEGTE
+264 QLTLSIGVGEGSE
-277 DLIELGELSQ
+277 NLIDLGELSQ

-339 TEGDK
+339 LEGDK
-344 VIIMGHKRP
+344 VIVMGHKRP
-353 DLDAVGAA
+353 DLDAIGAA
-361 IGVSRFASMNNLEA
+361 IGVTRFAMMNNLEA
-375 YVVLNEEDID
+375 YIVLNESDID
-385 PTLSRVMEEIDKKPE
+385 PTLRRVMDEIDEKPE
-400 LKERFVTSDE
+400 LKERFVTSDD
-410 AWDMMTSKTTVVVV
+410 AWNMMTSRTTLVVV
-424 DTHKPEMVL
+424 DTHKPEMVI

-450 RRGESFISN
+450 RRGESFISS

-488 LSRLESTI
+488 LTRLESTV

-529 TILTQQFLKDDVD
+529 TILTQHFLKDDIE

-547 SELIRTVEVQD
+547 SELIRTVKLQE
-558 NGVAIAHGSNDK
+558 NGIAIAHGPDDK

-583 LLSLEGIEAS
+583 LLSLDGVEAA
-593 YVVAK
+593 YVVAR
-598 REDNLIGIS
+598 REENLIGMS
-607 ARSLGGI
+607 ARSLGEF

-635 IKGVTIEEAIEQLQQ
+635 LEGVTVEAAIEKLQQ
-650 AITEQMSRS
+650 AINEQLDRS
-659 EDT
+659 DES

>member
-1 MNRGGRMNRQS
+1 MNRHSM
-12 TKKALLIPYILMVLT
+12 KKALIVPFLVITVT
-27 AIAIVIVGF
+27 AIIIVGLSFFFNQWLAFIAAILLFVMLIISVF
-36 IFKPLMATFM
+36 IFRRFYRYLDRY
-46 AIALIIM
+46 L
-53 IVISAVLIKQALSK
+53 
-67 MDHYVDN
+67 DD
-74 LSGHISA
+74 LSGKISIGSDRA
-81 GNNKAIK
+81 VKT
-88 RMPIGLV
+88 MPLGLIV
-95 VIDADDHIEWI
+95 LNENDQIEWV
-106 NQYMSEHLETNV
+106 NPFMSERIERNV
-118 ISEPVNEVFPNI
+118 ISDPINEVYPNI
-130 LKQLERVQ
+130 LKQLEKAK
-138 EIEIEHGQYH
+138 EIEIADGAYA
-148 YHVRYSEEEHCLYF
+148 YRVRYSEKEHILYF
-162 FDITEEV
+162 IDMTEEA
-169 HTNELYEESKP
+169 TIQQAYDDQQP

-209 TRIISRWATEYNIYF
+209 TRVISRWAQEHNVYF

-230 QFVAYLNQKILA
+230 QFIAYLNRRILR
-242 EIEDSNFEI
+242 ELEETKFDI

-264 QLTLSIGVGEGTE
+264 QLTLSIGVGEGSE
-277 DLIELGELSQ
+277 NLIDLGELSQ

-300 VAIKNMNGNVRF
+300 GAIKNMNGNVRF

-339 TEGDK
+339 LEGDK
-344 VIIMGHKRP
+344 VIVMGHKRP
-353 DLDAVGAA
+353 DLDAIGAA
-361 IGVSRFASMNNLEA
+361 IGVTRFAMMNNLEA
-375 YVVLNEEDID
+375 YIVLNESDID
-385 PTLSRVMEEIDKKPE
+385 PTLRRVMDEIDEKPE
-400 LKERFVTSDE
+400 LKERFVTSDD
-410 AWDMMTSKTTVVVV
+410 AWNMMTSRTTLVVV
-424 DTHKPEMVL
+424 DTHKPEMVI

-450 RRGESFISN
+450 RRGESFISS

-488 LSRLESTI
+488 LTRLESTV

-529 TILTQQFLKDDVD
+529 TILTQHFLKDDIE

-547 SELIRTVEVQD
+547 SELIRTVKLQE
-558 NGVAIAHGSNDK
+558 NGIAIAHGPDDK

-583 LLSLEGIEAS
+583 LLSLDGVEAA
-593 YVVAK
+593 YVVAR
-598 REDNLIGIS
+598 REENLIGMS
-607 ARSLGGI
+607 ARSLGEF

-635 IKGVTIEEAIEQLQQ
+635 LEGVTVEAAIEKLQQ
-650 AITEQMSRS
+650 AINEQLDRS
-659 EDT
+659 DES

>member
-1 MNRGGRMNRQS
+1 MNRQS

-36 IFKPLMATFM
+36 IFKPLMATFT

-81 GNNKAIK
+81 GSNKAIK

-558 NGVAIAHGSNDK
+558 HGVAIAHGSNDK

>member
-1 MNRGGRMNRQS
+1 MNRQS
-12 TKKALLIPYILMVLT
+12 TKKALFVPYILMVLT
-27 AIAIVIVGF
+27 AIALVILGF
-36 IFKPLMATFM
+36 IFKPLVAGIAA
-46 AIALIIM
+46 AILFVI
-53 IVISAVLIKQALSK
+53 IVISAVLARQAMIK
-67 MDHYVDN
+67 MDNYVDD

-81 GNNKAIK
+81 GSNRAIK
-88 RMPIGLV
+88 RLPIGMV
-95 VIDADDHIEWI
+95 VLDADDHIEWI
-106 NQYMSEHLETNV
+106 NQFMSDHLESNV
-118 ISEPVNEVFPNI
+118 ISEPINEVFPNI
-130 LKQLERVQ
+130 LKQLEKIQEV
-138 EIEIEHGQYH
+138 EIENNNYH
-148 YHVRYSEEEHCLYF
+148 YHVRYSEDDHCLYF
-162 FDITEEV
+162 FDITDEV
-169 HTNELYEESKP
+169 HTNKLYEDSKP

-209 TRIISRWATEYNIYF
+209 TRVISRWASEYNIYF

-242 EIEDSNFEI
+242 EIEKSNFEI

-277 DLIELGELSQ
+277 NLIDLGELSQ

-300 VAIKNMNGNVRF
+300 VAIKSMNGNVRF

-353 DLDAVGAA
+353 DLDAIGAA
-361 IGVSRFASMNNLEA
+361 IGVSRFALMNNLEA

-385 PTLSRVMEEIDKKPE
+385 PTLRRVMNEIDKKPE
-400 LKERFVTSDE
+400 LKEHFVTSDE
-410 AWDMMTSKTTVVVV
+410 AWDMMTSKTTVVIV

-459 PLLVYME
+459 PLLIYME

-488 LSRLESTI
+488 LTRLESTV

-529 TILTQQFLKDDVD
+529 TILTQHFLKDDVD

-547 SELIRTVEVQD
+547 SELIQTVEVQD
-558 NGVAIAHGSNDK
+558 NGIAIAHGSDDK

-607 ARSLGGI
+607 ARSLGSI

-635 IKGVTIEEAIEQLQQ
+635 IKDVTIDEAIEQLQQ
-650 AITEQMSRS
+650 AITEQISRS
-659 EDT
+659 EDA

>member
-1 MNRGGRMNRQS
+1 MNRQS

-36 IFKPLMATFM
+36 IFKPLMATFT

-53 IVISAVLIKQALSK
+53 IFISAVLIKQALSK

-81 GNNKAIK
+81 GSNKAIK

-242 EIEDSNFEI
+242 EIEDSNFDI

-385 PTLSRVMEEIDKKPE
+385 PTLSRVMEEIDKKSE

>member
-1 MNRGGRMNRQS
+1 MNRHSM
-12 TKKALLIPYILMVLT
+12 KKALIVPFLVITVT
-27 AIAIVIVGF
+27 AIIIVGLSFFFNQWLAFIAAILLFVMLIISVF
-36 IFKPLMATFM
+36 IFRRFYRYLDRY
-46 AIALIIM
+46 L
-53 IVISAVLIKQALSK
+53 
-67 MDHYVDN
+67 DD
-74 LSGHISA
+74 LSGKISVGSDRA
-81 GNNKAIK
+81 VKT
-88 RMPIGLV
+88 MPLGLIV
-95 VIDADDHIEWI
+95 LNENDQIEWV
-106 NQYMSEHLETNV
+106 NPFMSERIERNV
-118 ISEPVNEVFPNI
+118 ISDPINEVYPNI
-130 LKQLERVQ
+130 LKQLEKAK
-138 EIEIEHGQYH
+138 EIEIADGAYA
-148 YHVRYSEEEHCLYF
+148 YRVRYSEKEHILYF
-162 FDITEEV
+162 IDMTEEA
-169 HTNELYEESKP
+169 TIQQAYDDQQP

-209 TRIISRWATEYNIYF
+209 TRVISRWAQEHNVYF

-230 QFVAYLNQKILA
+230 QFIAYLNRRILR
-242 EIEDSNFEI
+242 ELEETKFDI

-264 QLTLSIGVGEGTE
+264 QLTLSIGVGEGSE
-277 DLIELGELSQ
+277 NLIDLGELSQ

-339 TEGDK
+339 LEGDK
-344 VIIMGHKRP
+344 VIVMGHKRP
-353 DLDAVGAA
+353 DLDAIGAA
-361 IGVSRFASMNNLEA
+361 IGVTRFAMMNNLEA
-375 YVVLNEEDID
+375 YIVLNESDID
-385 PTLSRVMEEIDKKPE
+385 PTLRRVMDEIDEKPE
-400 LKERFVTSDE
+400 LKERFVTSDD
-410 AWDMMTSKTTVVVV
+410 AWNMMTSRTTLVVV
-424 DTHKPEMVL
+424 DTHKPEMVI

-450 RRGESFISN
+450 RRGESFISS

-488 LSRLESTI
+488 LTRLESTV

-529 TILTQQFLKDDVD
+529 TILTQHFLKDDIE

-547 SELIRTVEVQD
+547 SELIRTVKLQE
-558 NGVAIAHGSNDK
+558 NGIAIAHGPDDK

-583 LLSLEGIEAS
+583 LLSLDGVEAA
-593 YVVAK
+593 YVVAR
-598 REDNLIGIS
+598 REENLIGMS
-607 ARSLGGI
+607 ARSLGEF

-635 IKGVTIEEAIEQLQQ
+635 LEGMTVEAAIEKLQQ
-650 AITEQMSRS
+650 AINEQLDRS
-659 EDT
+659 DES

>member
-1 MNRGGRMNRQS
+1 MNRHSM
-12 TKKALLIPYILMVLT
+12 KKALIVPFLVITVT
-27 AIAIVIVGF
+27 AIIIVGLSFFFNQWLAFIAAILLFVMLIISVF
-36 IFKPLMATFM
+36 IFRRFYRYLDRY
-46 AIALIIM
+46 L
-53 IVISAVLIKQALSK
+53 
-67 MDHYVDN
+67 DD
-74 LSGHISA
+74 LSGKISIGSDRA
-81 GNNKAIK
+81 VKT
-88 RMPIGLV
+88 MPLGLIV
-95 VIDADDHIEWI
+95 LNENDQIEWV
-106 NQYMSEHLETNV
+106 NPFMSERIERNV
-118 ISEPVNEVFPNI
+118 ISDPINEVYPNI
-130 LKQLERVQ
+130 LKQLEKAK
-138 EIEIEHGQYH
+138 EIEIADGAYA
-148 YHVRYSEEEHCLYF
+148 YRVRYSEKEHILYF
-162 FDITEEV
+162 IDMTEEA
-169 HTNELYEESKP
+169 TIQQAYDDQQP

-209 TRIISRWATEYNIYF
+209 TRVISRWAQEHNVYF

-230 QFVAYLNQKILA
+230 QFIAYLNRRILR
-242 EIEDSNFEI
+242 ELEETKFDI

-264 QLTLSIGVGEGTE
+264 QLTLSIGVGEGSE
-277 DLIELGELSQ
+277 NLIDLGELSQ

-339 TEGDK
+339 LEGDK
-344 VIIMGHKRP
+344 VIVMGHKRP
-353 DLDAVGAA
+353 DLDAIGAA
-361 IGVSRFASMNNLEA
+361 IGVTRFAMMNNLEA
-375 YVVLNEEDID
+375 YIVLNESDID
-385 PTLSRVMEEIDKKPE
+385 PTLRRVMDEIDEKPE
-400 LKERFVTSDE
+400 LKERFVTSDD
-410 AWDMMTSKTTVVVV
+410 AWNMMTSRTTLVVV
-424 DTHKPEMVL
+424 DTHKPEMVI

-450 RRGESFISN
+450 RRGESFISS

-488 LSRLESTI
+488 LTRLESTV

-529 TILTQQFLKDDVD
+529 TILTQHFLKDDIE

-547 SELIRTVEVQD
+547 SELIRTVKLQE
-558 NGVAIAHGSNDK
+558 NGIAIAHGPDDK

-583 LLSLEGIEAS
+583 LLSLDGVEAA
-593 YVVAK
+593 YVVAR
-598 REDNLIGIS
+598 REENLIGMS
-607 ARSLGGI
+607 ARSLGEF

-635 IKGVTIEEAIEQLQQ
+635 LEGVTVEAAIEKLQQ
-650 AITEQMSRS
+650 AINEQLDRS
-659 EDT
+659 DES

>member
-1 MNRGGRMNRQS
+1 MNRQS
-12 TKKALLIPYILMVLT
+12 TKQALILPFVLMLLT
-27 AIAIVIVGF
+27 GIAIVIAWFVINQ
-36 IFKPLMATFM
+36 IFATVAAIILVVM
-46 AIALIIM
+46 AIVSIILIRKALN
-53 IVISAVLIKQALSK
+53 K
-67 MDHYVDN
+67 MDHYVDD

-81 GNNKAIK
+81 GSNTAIK
-88 RMPIGLV
+88 ELPIGMIIL
-95 VIDADDHIEWI
+95 DDNENIEWM
-106 NQYMSEHLETNV
+106 NKFMSERAERNV
-118 ISEPVNEVFPNI
+118 ISDPVNEVYPNI
-130 LKQLERVQ
+130 LKQLEKTQ
-138 EIEIEHGQYH
+138 EIEIEDNGYH
-148 YHVRYSEEEHCLYF
+148 YRVRYAEAEGVLYF

-169 HTNELYEESKP
+169 KTNELYEESKP

-209 TRIISRWATEYNIYF
+209 TRVISRWASEYNIYF

-230 QFVAYLNQKILA
+230 QFVAYLNQRILN
-242 EIEDSNFEI
+242 EVEDSNFDI

-264 QLTLSIGVGEGTE
+264 QLTLSIGVGEGSE
-277 DLIELGELSQ
+277 NLIDLGELSQ

-300 VAIKNMNGNVRF
+300 VAIKHINGNVRF

-339 TEGDK
+339 MEGDK
-344 VIIMGHKRP
+344 VIVMGHKRP
-353 DLDAVGAA
+353 DLDAIGAA
-361 IGVSRFASMNNLEA
+361 IGVTRFAMMNNLDA
-375 YVVLNEEDID
+375 YVVLNDSDID
-385 PTLSRVMEEIDKKPE
+385 PTLRRVMNAVDEKPE
-400 LKERFVTSDE
+400 LKERFITSDE
-410 AWDMMTSKTTVVVV
+410 AWDIMTSKTTIVVV

-433 DENILNKANRK
+433 DENILNKSNRK

-450 RRGESFISN
+450 RRGESFISS

-488 LSRLESTI
+488 LTRLESTV
-496 MYAGIIVDTRNFT
+496 MFAGIIVDTRNFT

-529 TILTQQFLKDDVD
+529 TILTQHFLKDDID

-547 SELIRTVEVQD
+547 TELIRTVELQD
-558 NGVAIAHGSNDK
+558 HGVAIAHGPDDK

-583 LLSLEGIEAS
+583 LLSLDGVEAS
-593 YVVAK
+593 YVVAR
-598 REDNLIGIS
+598 REDNLIGMS
-607 ARSLGGI
+607 ARSLGAI

-635 IKGVTIEEAIEQLQQ
+635 LKDLTVEEAIEQLQQ

-659 EDT
+659 EDA

>member
-1 MNRGGRMNRQS
+1 MNRHSM
-12 TKKALLIPYILMVLT
+12 KKALIVPFLVITVT
-27 AIAIVIVGF
+27 AIIIVGLSFFFNQWLAFIAAILLFVMLIISVF
-36 IFKPLMATFM
+36 IFRRFYRYLDRY
-46 AIALIIM
+46 L
-53 IVISAVLIKQALSK
+53 
-67 MDHYVDN
+67 DD
-74 LSGHISA
+74 LSGKISVGSDRA
-81 GNNKAIK
+81 VKT
-88 RMPIGLV
+88 MPLGLIV
-95 VIDADDHIEWI
+95 LNENDQIEWV
-106 NQYMSEHLETNV
+106 NPFMSERIERNV
-118 ISEPVNEVFPNI
+118 ISDPINEVYPNI
-130 LKQLERVQ
+130 LKQLEKAK
-138 EIEIEHGQYH
+138 EIEIADGAYA
-148 YHVRYSEEEHCLYF
+148 YRVRYSEKEHILYF
-162 FDITEEV
+162 IDMTEEA
-169 HTNELYEESKP
+169 TIQQAYDDQQP

-209 TRIISRWATEYNIYF
+209 TRVISRWAQEHNVYF

-230 QFVAYLNQKILA
+230 QFIAYLNRRILR
-242 EIEDSNFEI
+242 ELEETKFDI

-264 QLTLSIGVGEGTE
+264 QLTLSIGVGEGSE
-277 DLIELGELSQ
+277 NLIDLGELSQ

-339 TEGDK
+339 LEGDK
-344 VIIMGHKRP
+344 VIVMGHKRP
-353 DLDAVGAA
+353 DLDAIGAA
-361 IGVSRFASMNNLEA
+361 IGVTRFAMMNNLEA
-375 YVVLNEEDID
+375 YIVLNESDID
-385 PTLSRVMEEIDKKPE
+385 PTLRRVMDEIDEKPE
-400 LKERFVTSDE
+400 LKERFVTSDD
-410 AWDMMTSKTTVVVV
+410 AWNMMTSRTTLVVV
-424 DTHKPEMVL
+424 DTHKPEMVI

-450 RRGESFISN
+450 RRGESFISS

-488 LSRLESTI
+488 LTRLESTV

-529 TILTQQFLKDDVD
+529 TILTQHFLKDDIE

-547 SELIRTVEVQD
+547 SELIRTVKLQE
-558 NGVAIAHGSNDK
+558 NGIAIAHGPDDK

-583 LLSLEGIEAS
+583 LLSLDGVEAA
-593 YVVAK
+593 YVVAR
-598 REDNLIGIS
+598 REENLIGMS
-607 ARSLGGI
+607 ARSLGEF

-635 IKGVTIEEAIEQLQQ
+635 LEGVTVETAIEKLQQ
-650 AITEQMSRS
+650 AINEQLDRS
-659 EDT
+659 DES

>member
-1 MNRGGRMNRQS
+1 MNRQS
-12 TKKALLIPYILMVLT
+12 TKKALMIPYILMVLT
-27 AIAIVIVGF
+27 AIALVVVWF
-36 IFKPLMATFM
+36 IFKPLVATIAA
-46 AIALIIM
+46 AILVVMIIIS
-53 IVISAVLIKQALSK
+53 IVLVRQALLK
-67 MDHYVDN
+67 MDNYVDN
-74 LSGHISA
+74 LSGHVSA
-81 GNNKAIK
+81 GSNKAIK
-88 RMPIGLV
+88 RLPIGLV
-95 VIDADDHIEWI
+95 VLDEDDHIEWI

-130 LKQLERVQ
+130 LKQLEKVQ

-148 YHVRYSEEEHCLYF
+148 YHVRHSEEENCLYF
-162 FDITEEV
+162 FDITEQV

-209 TRIISRWATEYNIYF
+209 TRVISRWASEYNIFF
-224 KRYSSD
+224 KRYNSD

-242 EIEDSNFEI
+242 EIEESNFEI

-277 DLIELGELSQ
+277 NLIDLGELSQ

-353 DLDAVGAA
+353 DLDAIGAA
-361 IGVSRFASMNNLEA
+361 IGVSRFALMNNLEA

-385 PTLSRVMEEIDKKPE
+385 PTLRRVMDEIDKKPE

-410 AWDMMTSKTTVVVV
+410 AWDMMTSKTTIVVV

-488 LSRLESTI
+488 LTRLESTV

-529 TILTQQFLKDDVD
+529 TILTQHFLKDDVD

-558 NGVAIAHGSNDK
+558 NGIAIGHGSNEK

-607 ARSLGGI
+607 ARSLGSI

-635 IKGVTIEEAIEQLQQ
+635 LKGLTIEEAIERLQQ

-659 EDT
+659 EDA

>member
-1 MNRGGRMNRQS
+1 MNRQS
-12 TKKALLIPYILMVLT
+12 TKKALLIPFIIMVLT
-27 AIAIVIVGF
+27 AIALVIVWF
-36 IFKPLMATFM
+36 IFNQIVAGIAAGILLVMIIASGFLLRQAFM
-46 AIALIIM
+46 
-53 IVISAVLIKQALSK
+53 K
-67 MDHYVDN
+67 MDSYVDG
-74 LSGHISA
+74 LSGHITTSS
-81 GNNKAIK
+81 NKAIK
-88 RMPIGLV
+88 HLPIGMIVL
-95 VIDADDHIEWI
+95 DENDHIEWV
-106 NQYMSEHLETNV
+106 NQFMSEHLTTNV
-118 ISEPVNEVFPNI
+118 ISESVNEIFPNI
-130 LKQLERVQ
+130 LKQLEKVQ
-138 EIEIEHGQYH
+138 EVEIEHENYH
-148 YHVRYSEEEHCLYF
+148 YRVRYSSNEHCLYF
-162 FDITEEV
+162 FDITDEV
-169 HTNELYEESKP
+169 QTNQLYEDSKP

-209 TRIISRWATEYNIYF
+209 TRVISRWASEYNIYF
-224 KRYSSD
+224 KRYNSD

-242 EIEDSNFEI
+242 EIEDSNFNI

-277 DLIELGELSQ
+277 NLIDLGELSQ

-344 VIIMGHKRP
+344 VIVMGHKRP
-353 DLDAVGAA
+353 DLDAIGAA
-361 IGVSRFASMNNLEA
+361 IGVSRFALMNNLEA
-375 YVVLNEEDID
+375 YVVLNESDID
-385 PTLSRVMEEIDKKPE
+385 PTLRRVMDEIDKKPE
-400 LKERFVTSDE
+400 LKERFITSDD

-433 DENILNKANRK
+433 DENVLNKANRK

-488 LSRLESTI
+488 LTRLESTV

-529 TILTQQFLKDDVD
+529 TILTQHFLKDDLD
-542 TYINR
+542 TYIKR

-558 NGVAIAHGSNDK
+558 NGVAIAHGSDDK

-598 REDNLIGIS
+598 REDNLVGIS
-607 ARSLGGI
+607 ARSLGSV

-635 IKGVTIEEAIEQLQQ
+635 LKGVSVEDAIVQLQQ

-659 EDT
+659 EDA

>member
-1 MNRGGRMNRQS
+1 MNRQS
-12 TKKALLIPYILMVLT
+12 TKKALLIPFIIMVLT
-27 AIAIVIVGF
+27 AIALVIVWF
-36 IFKPLMATFM
+36 IFNQIVAGIAAGILLVMIIASGFLLRQAFM
-46 AIALIIM
+46 
-53 IVISAVLIKQALSK
+53 K
-67 MDHYVDN
+67 MDSYVDG
-74 LSGHISA
+74 LSGHITTSS
-81 GNNKAIK
+81 NKAIK
-88 RMPIGLV
+88 HLPIGMIVL
-95 VIDADDHIEWI
+95 DENDHIEWV
-106 NQYMSEHLETNV
+106 NQFMSEHLTTNV
-118 ISEPVNEVFPNI
+118 ISESVNEIFPNI
-130 LKQLERVQ
+130 LKQLEKVQ
-138 EIEIEHGQYH
+138 EVEIEHENYH
-148 YHVRYSEEEHCLYF
+148 YRVRYSSNEHCLYF
-162 FDITEEV
+162 FDITDEV
-169 HTNELYEESKP
+169 QTNQLYEDSKP

-209 TRIISRWATEYNIYF
+209 TRVISRWASEYNIYF
-224 KRYSSD
+224 KRYNSD

-242 EIEDSNFEI
+242 EIEDSNFNI

-277 DLIELGELSQ
+277 NLIDLGELSQ

-320 EKRTRVRARVI
+320 EKRTRVRARVT

-344 VIIMGHKRP
+344 VIVMGHKRP
-353 DLDAVGAA
+353 DLDAIGAA
-361 IGVSRFASMNNLEA
+361 IGVSRFALMNNLEA
-375 YVVLNEEDID
+375 YVVLNESDID
-385 PTLSRVMEEIDKKPE
+385 PTLRRVMDEIDKKPE
-400 LKERFVTSDE
+400 LKERFITSDD

-433 DENILNKANRK
+433 DENVLNKANRK

-488 LSRLESTI
+488 LTRLESTV

-529 TILTQQFLKDDVD
+529 TILTQHFLKDDVD

-558 NGVAIAHGSNDK
+558 NGVAIAHGSDDK

-598 REDNLIGIS
+598 REDNLVGIS
-607 ARSLGGI
+607 ARSLGSV

-635 IKGVTIEEAIEQLQQ
+635 LKGVSVEDAIVQLQQ

-659 EDT
+659 EDA

>member
-1 MNRGGRMNRQS
+1 MNRHSM
-12 TKKALLIPYILMVLT
+12 KKALIVPFLVITVT
-27 AIAIVIVGF
+27 AIIIVGLSFFFNQWLAFIAAILLFVMLIISVF
-36 IFKPLMATFM
+36 IFRRFYRYLDRY
-46 AIALIIM
+46 L
-53 IVISAVLIKQALSK
+53 
-67 MDHYVDN
+67 DD
-74 LSGHISA
+74 LSGKISVGSDRA
-81 GNNKAIK
+81 VKT
-88 RMPIGLV
+88 MPLGLIV
-95 VIDADDHIEWI
+95 LNENDQIEWV
-106 NQYMSEHLETNV
+106 NPFMSERIERNV
-118 ISEPVNEVFPNI
+118 ISDPINEVYPNI
-130 LKQLERVQ
+130 LKQLEKAK
-138 EIEIEHGQYH
+138 EIEIADGAYA
-148 YHVRYSEEEHCLYF
+148 YRVRYSEKEHILYF
-162 FDITEEV
+162 IDMTEEA
-169 HTNELYEESKP
+169 TIQQAYDDQQP

-209 TRIISRWATEYNIYF
+209 TRVISRWAQEHNVYF

-230 QFVAYLNQKILA
+230 QFIAYLNRRILR
-242 EIEDSNFEI
+242 ELEVTKFDI

-264 QLTLSIGVGEGTE
+264 QLTLSIGVGEGSE
-277 DLIELGELSQ
+277 NLIDLGELSQ

-339 TEGDK
+339 LEGDK
-344 VIIMGHKRP
+344 VIVMGHKRP
-353 DLDAVGAA
+353 DLDAIGAA
-361 IGVSRFASMNNLEA
+361 IGVTRFAMMNNLEA
-375 YVVLNEEDID
+375 YIVLNESDID
-385 PTLSRVMEEIDKKPE
+385 PTLRRVMDEIDEKPE
-400 LKERFVTSDE
+400 LKERFVTSDD
-410 AWDMMTSKTTVVVV
+410 AWNMMTSRTTLVVV
-424 DTHKPEMVL
+424 DTHKPEMVI

-450 RRGESFISN
+450 RRGESFISS

-488 LSRLESTI
+488 LTRLESTV

-529 TILTQQFLKDDVD
+529 TILTQHFLKDDIE

-547 SELIRTVEVQD
+547 SELIRTVKLQE
-558 NGVAIAHGSNDK
+558 NGIAIAHGPDDK

-583 LLSLEGIEAS
+583 LLSLDGVEAA
-593 YVVAK
+593 YVVAR
-598 REDNLIGIS
+598 REENLIGMS
-607 ARSLGGI
+607 ARSLGEF

-635 IKGVTIEEAIEQLQQ
+635 LEGVTVEAAIEKLQQ
-650 AITEQMSRS
+650 AINEQLDRS
-659 EDT
+659 DES

>member
-1 MNRGGRMNRQS
+1 MNRHSM
-12 TKKALLIPYILMVLT
+12 KKALIVPFLVITVT
-27 AIAIVIVGF
+27 AIIIVGLSFFFNQWLAFIAAILLFVMLIISVF
-36 IFKPLMATFM
+36 IFRRFYRYLDRY
-46 AIALIIM
+46 L
-53 IVISAVLIKQALSK
+53 
-67 MDHYVDN
+67 DD
-74 LSGHISA
+74 LSGKISIGSDRA
-81 GNNKAIK
+81 VKT
-88 RMPIGLV
+88 MPLGLIV
-95 VIDADDHIEWI
+95 LNENDQIEWV
-106 NQYMSEHLETNV
+106 NPFMSERIERNV
-118 ISEPVNEVFPNI
+118 ISDPINEVYPNI
-130 LKQLERVQ
+130 LKQLEKAK
-138 EIEIEHGQYH
+138 EIEIADGAYA
-148 YHVRYSEEEHCLYF
+148 YRVRYSEKEHILYF
-162 FDITEEV
+162 IDMTEEA
-169 HTNELYEESKP
+169 TIQQAYDDQQP

-209 TRIISRWATEYNIYF
+209 TRVISRWAQEHNVYF

-230 QFVAYLNQKILA
+230 QFIAYLNRRILR
-242 EIEDSNFEI
+242 ELEETKFDI

-264 QLTLSIGVGEGTE
+264 QLTLSIGVGEGSE
-277 DLIELGELSQ
+277 NLIDLGELSQ

-339 TEGDK
+339 LEGDQ
-344 VIIMGHKRP
+344 VIVMGHKRP
-353 DLDAVGAA
+353 DLDAIGAA
-361 IGVSRFASMNNLEA
+361 IGVTRFAMMNNLEA
-375 YVVLNEEDID
+375 YIVLNESDID
-385 PTLSRVMEEIDKKPE
+385 PTLRRVMDEIDEKPE
-400 LKERFVTSDE
+400 LKERFVTSDD
-410 AWDMMTSKTTVVVV
+410 AWNMMTSRTTLVVV
-424 DTHKPEMVL
+424 DTHKPEMVI

-450 RRGESFISN
+450 RRGESFISS

-488 LSRLESTI
+488 LTRLESTV

-529 TILTQQFLKDDVD
+529 TILTQHFLKDDIE

-547 SELIRTVEVQD
+547 SELIRTVKLQE
-558 NGVAIAHGSNDK
+558 NGIAIAHGPDDK

-583 LLSLEGIEAS
+583 LLSLDGVEAA
-593 YVVAK
+593 YVVAR
-598 REDNLIGIS
+598 REENLIGMS
-607 ARSLGGI
+607 ARSLGEF

-635 IKGVTIEEAIEQLQQ
+635 LEGVTVEAAIEKLQQ
-650 AITEQMSRS
+650 AINEQLDRS
-659 EDT
+659 DES